1 MEHMKK
7 LYFISEYHKEA
18 FLELV
23 EEMYLESKELKHPSN
38 LLKRHLAFAYLIAAY
53 QKEYQVHEGEQFY
66 IEVGEELSLGGPTYL
81 LDERYGERT
90 KEYEWILV
98 IALKIL
104 KGEISTF
111 EEIGD
116 SWQMSSSIGEQ
127 EELLINQ
134 IVKLLDEGLEEV
146 HL

>member
-1 MEHMKK
+1 MKYMKK

-38 LLKRHLAFAYLIAAY
+38 LLKRQLAFAYLIAAY

-66 IEVGEELSLGGPTYL
+66 IEVG
-81 LDERYGERT
+81 
-90 KEYEWILV
+90 
-98 IALKIL
+98 
-104 KGEISTF
+104 GEISTF